1 MRLRMIILSRV
12 YFGAPG
18 YFQWSQ
24 PLPGHV
30 RLLYSIE
37 LIRKSLLHCI
47 HLDFLLLTRTLC
59 GDVMSYGVL
68 YLILILCTDL
78 QLINKLERT
87 IQRFYKQHNIL
98 KGLASAW
105 EKWTTLFLS
114 FFSFKAYHTR
124 HLQFFLINQPLIPCR
139 LSMEGVCM
147 WTKSKWECTIWLG

>member
-1 MRLRMIILSRV
+1 VNFNISINIAVRLRVIVLSYI

-18 YFQWSQ
+18 FVQLSQ

-47 HLDFLLLTRTLC
+47 HIDFLLLTRTLC

-68 YLILILCTDL
+68 HLILILCTDL
-78 QLINKLERT
+78 QLIHKLERT

-105 EKWTTLFLS
+105 EKWTTLVLS
-114 FFSFKAYHTR
+114 VFSFIPYHTCLL
-124 HLQFFLINQPLIPCR
+124 HN
-139 LSMEGVCM
+139 
-147 WTKSKWECTIWLG
+147 